1 MGAAM
6 KVQLSALPTPSHI
19 ASARP
24 GADFADCYQFG
35 DPDPQASA
43 LETYLAL
50 VARTPLWM
58 NALMALRNRVVAMVG
73 LKHLGSMGPTDAVK
87 PANAYRPGD
96 RVGIFSL
103 LRVEPH
109 EVILFDD
116 DKHLRV
122 QLSLC
127 KHEVHGQAVVS
138 VSTVVHI
145 HNRLGRV
152 YMSIVGPVHRVI
164 VPRMLAQVTHD

>member
-1 MGAAM
+1 M
-6 KVQLSALPTPSHI
+6 KVKLSALPTPSYI
-19 ASARP
+19 ASALP
-24 GADFADCYQFG
+24 SADFADCYRFA

-50 VARTPLWM
+50 VARTPFWM
-58 NALMALRNRVVAMVG
+58 HALMALRNRIVAWVG
-73 LKHLGSMGPTDAVK
+73 LKHLGSMGPEDVVK
-87 PANAYRPGD
+87 PADAYRTGD

-103 LRVEPH
+103 LRSEPH
-109 EVILFDD
+109 EVVLHDD

-127 KHEVHGQAVVS
+127 KHVVSGQAVVS

-152 YMSIVGPVHRVI
+152 YMSVVGPVHSFI
-164 VPRMLAQVTHD
+164 VPHMLAQVAHG

>member
-1 MGAAM
+1 M
-6 KVQLSALPTPSHI
+6 KVQLSALPTPSYI
-19 ASARP
+19 ASALP
-24 GADFADCYQFG
+24 GADFADCYQFA

-50 VARTPLWM
+50 VARTPFWM
-58 NALMALRNRVVAMVG
+58 NALMALRNRIVAWVG
-73 LKHLGSMGPTDAVK
+73 LKHLGSMGPTDVVK
-87 PANAYRPGD
+87 PASAYQPGD

-103 LRVEPH
+103 LRSEPH
-109 EVILFDD
+109 EVVLVDN

-127 KHEVHGQAVVS
+127 KHLVSGQAVVS
-138 VSTVVHI
+138 ISTVVHI

-152 YMSIVGPVHRVI
+152 YMGVVGPVHSFI
-164 VPRMLAQVTHD
+164 VPRMLAQVVRG